1 MKIVYVFRSL
11 TVVGGVERILIE
23 KMNYLA
29 SLPGYE
35 VTLITYEQGQHPIV
49 FPLTQAVCHID
60 LGIEFYTQYRY
71 GIVKRSYLYIGM
83 LRRFKRALKKQ
94 LQRIEPD
101 VIVSTTYSPMEIG
114 ILSSIKGEAKW
125 VLESHS
131 AKGAIGKRAI
141 HRNNPLMK
149 FAATVADWKLYRG
162 IKRCDAFV
170 ALTRADAQAW
180 RKVKQA
186 VVIPNMLTHFPQRV
200 KDPTQTYKQVISV
213 GRLENQKGYD
223 LLIEA
228 WKRVAKKHRDW
239 KLAIYGEGSD
249 RAMLEERI
257 GSYGLKRQ
265 VTLYPP
271 TNRIYEK
278 YMESDFYVMS
288 SRYEGFG
295 LVLAEAMSCGVPCI
309 SFDCP
314 HGPSDIIMHTADGL
328 LVPDG
333 DTEHLATS
341 ICYLIEN
348 DEARQQM
355 GKRARMNIR
364 RYLPEWVMPQWTR
377 LFKSLTTK
385 QNHP

>member
-11 TVVGGVERILIE
+11 TIVGGVERILIE

-49 FPLTQAVCHID
+49 FPLAQAVRHID
-60 LGIEFYTQYRY
+60 LGIEFYTRYRY
-71 GIVKRSYLYIGM
+71 GIVKRSYLYTEL
-83 LRRFKRALKKQ
+83 LRRFKRALKKH
-94 LQRIEPD
+94 LQDIEPD
-101 VIVSTTYSPMEIG
+101 VIISTTYSPMEIST
-114 ILSSIKGEAKW
+114 LCRIKGKAKW
-125 VLESHS
+125 IIESHS

-141 HRNNPLMK
+141 QRNNLLMK
-149 FAATVADWKLYRG
+149 LAATVADWKLYRE
-162 IKRCDAFV
+162 IRQCDAFV
-170 ALTRADAQAW
+170 ALTHADAQAW
-180 RKVKQA
+180 HKVKQA
-186 VVIPNMLTHFPQRV
+186 VVIPNMLTHFPQRA
-200 KDPTQTYKQVISV
+200 KDPAQTYKQVISV

-249 RAMLEERI
+249 RTMLEERI
-257 GSYGLKRQ
+257 SSYGLKGK
-265 VTLYPP
+265 VILYPP
-271 TNRIYEK
+271 TDRIYDK

-295 LVLAEAMSCGVPCI
+295 LVLAEAMSCGMPCV
-309 SFDCP
+309 SFACP

-333 DTEHLATS
+333 DTEQLTVS
-341 ICYLIEN
+341 ICYMIEN

-377 LFKSLTTK
+377 LFESLTTK
-385 QNHP
+385 QTHR